1 MNIQFLQSDEA
12 KTFSDD
18 VKSKAWKEFKRKYP
32 FADLSKFEAQTDFID
47 QKHAVAEIYL
57 KAGPGFRQSVSESDR
72 RYWSDEMK
80 EALGIGGF
88 PVELILNDHT
98 LLPVPAV
105 QFEKNPE
112 SISKLFEKINIFV
125 SPTEYFVTKFRDIF
139 LKTQIKHTTG
149 KESRSWLS
157 GPKMKYWPQQL
168 NFALWCATTGSG
180 ISREILNKLSQQLRG
195 FFLFHVYFTVRRIL
209 FEMGGIQSFS
219 ALPGDPTFNQT
230 ENKFDSPSFKRIC
243 AEFGIDPN
251 TDFRFVHGQNH
262 GLGYCYVSGDPQPF
276 KHWSY
281 PPASLDNPSSQR
293 FSDEKGSATQTGNK
307 YLGNELDH
315 IINEEG
321 SDHQFDWFVP
331 DKAEGLTQAGL
342 SRINQSIEA
351 FVYCVLGAQVN
362 VRSSILGD
370 GGRAK
375 EAQTEF
381 LVLLEESV
389 RQPNLSKSVQRYQ
402 LAVDEAKVRLNLAVA
417 PGTWLMPA
425 RMVLNTGSVAGYNNQ
440 LRQATPNM
448 KLGVN
453 NSVNLETKKVG
464 VRLMDGEKSKID
476 RPTSHPSNPIHKA
489 ETSNPNPIHKANP
502 IHPNPIHNDQKTF
515 QPPQTKLQKNK
526 SEENHE
532 ILKVGVFMGA
542 AISAFAVYRMF

>member
-1 MNIQFLQSDEA
+1 MDLQWLQSDEA
-12 KTFSDD
+12 ENISEAAKA
-18 VKSKAWKEFKRKYP
+18 KAWKDFKRKYP
-32 FADLSKFEAQTDFID
+32 FADLSKFEAQVNFNE
-47 QKHAVAEIYL
+47 KHATAEICL
-57 KAGPGFRQSVSESDR
+57 KAGPDFWQSVSGSDR
-72 RYWSDEMK
+72 RYWSDKMK

-88 PVELILNDHT
+88 PVELILNSRQ
-98 LLPVPAV
+98 LLPVPAI

-112 SISKLFEKINIFV
+112 SISELFNQRINIFV
-125 SPTEYFVTKFRDIF
+125 SPTEYFVTKFREIF
-139 LKTQIKHTTG
+139 SKTQISHITG

-180 ISREILNKLSQQLRG
+180 ISREILNKLNQQLRG

-209 FEMGGIQSFS
+209 YEMGGIQSFS
-219 ALPGDPTFNQT
+219 ALPGDLTFSQT
-230 ENKFDSPSFKRIC
+230 DNKYDVPSYKRIC

-251 TDFRFVHGQNH
+251 TDFRFTHGQNH
-262 GLGYCYVSGDPQPF
+262 GLGYCYVPGDPQPYR
-276 KHWSY
+276 HWTY
-281 PPASLDNPSSQR
+281 PPVSLDNPSSQR
-293 FSDEKGSATQTGNK
+293 FSDERGSATQTGNK

-315 IINEEG
+315 IINEQG

-331 DKAEGLTQAGL
+331 EKMDGLTQAGL
-342 SRINQSIEA
+342 SRLNQSIEA
-351 FVYCVLGAQVN
+351 FVHCVLGAQVN

-381 LVLLEESV
+381 LVLLEDSI

-402 LAVDEAKVRLNLAVA
+402 LAVDEAKVRLNLAAA

-425 RMVLNTGSVAGYNNQ
+425 RMVINTGSVSGYNNQ

-464 VRLMDGEKSKID
+464 ARLMDGGKSKID
-476 RPTSHPSNPIHKA
+476 RPTAHPSNPIHKA
-489 ETSNPNPIHKANP
+489 EASNPIPETSNP
-502 IHPNPIHNDQKTF
+502 DQK
-515 QPPQTKLQKNK
+515 QPPQKTK
-526 SEENHE
+526 SEGNHE
-532 ILKVGVFMGA
+532 ILKVDVFMGA
-542 AISAFAVYRMF
+542 AISAFIVYRMF

>member
-1 MNIQFLQSDEA
+1 MWLQSDEA
-12 KTFSDD
+12 KNLSEEA
-18 VKSKAWKEFKRKYP
+18 KAKAWKDFKREYP
-32 FADLSKFEAQTDFID
+32 FADLSKCEAQTDFNE
-47 QKHAVAEIYL
+47 KHATAEIYL
-57 KAGPGFRQSVSESDR
+57 KAGPGFWQSVSGSDK
-72 RYWSDEMK
+72 RYWSDDMK
-80 EALGIGGF
+80 SALGIGGF
-88 PVELILNDHT
+88 PVELTLNDQSNR
-98 LLPVPAV
+98 PVPAI
-105 QFEKNPE
+105 QFEKNPAG
-112 SISKLFEKINIFV
+112 ISELFNQKINIFV

-139 LKTQIKHTTG
+139 SKTQIKHTTG
-149 KESRSWLS
+149 KESRSWLA

-168 NFALWCATTGSG
+168 NFALWCATTASG
-180 ISREILNKLSQQLRG
+180 ISWEILNKLSQQQRA
-195 FFLFHVYFTVRRIL
+195 FYRFHVYFTVRRIL

-230 ENKFDSPSFKRIC
+230 ENKYDSPSFKRIC

-251 TDFRFVHGQNH
+251 TDFRFVRGQNH
-262 GLGYCYVSGDPQPF
+262 GLGYCYVPGDPQPY
-276 KHWSY
+276 KNWTY

-293 FSDEKGSATQTGNK
+293 FPDERGSATQTGNK

-381 LVLLEESV
+381 LVLLEEAI

-464 VRLMDGEKSKID
+464 VRLMDGGKSKID
-476 RPTSHPSNPIHKA
+476 RPTSHPSNPSHKA
-489 ETSNPNPIHKANP
+489 EAPNPIHSNP
-502 IHPNPIHNDQKTF
+502 IHVDQKTF

-526 SEENHE
+526 SEENHD
-532 ILKVGVFMGA
+532 ILKVGIFMGA
-542 AISAFAVYRMF
+542 AVSAFAVYKLF

>member
-1 MNIQFLQSDEA
+1 ME
-12 KTFSDD
+12 
-18 VKSKAWKEFKRKYP
+18 
-32 FADLSKFEAQTDFID
+32 DF
-47 QKHAVAEIYL
+47 
-57 KAGPGFRQSVSESDR
+57 R
-72 RYWSDEMK
+72 
-80 EALGIGGF
+80 
-88 PVELILNDHT
+88 VELSLNYHPSN
-98 LLPVPAV
+98 PVPAV
-105 QFEKNPE
+105 QFEENPE
-112 SISKLFEKINIFV
+112 SFGELFNQKINIFV
-125 SPTEYFVTKFRDIF
+125 SPTEYFTTKFREIF
-139 LKTQIKHTTG
+139 SKTQIKHTTG

-180 ISREILNKLSQQLRG
+180 ISRDILHELSQQLRA
-195 FFLFHVYFTVRRIL
+195 FYLFHVYFTVRRIL

-219 ALPGDPTFNQT
+219 ALPGDPTFSQT
-230 ENKFDSPSFKRIC
+230 ENKYDSPSYKRIC
-243 AEFGIDPN
+243 AEFGVDPN
-251 TDFRFVHGQNH
+251 TDFRFTHGQNH
-262 GLGYCYVSGDPQPF
+262 GLGYCYVPGDPQPY
-276 KHWSY
+276 KNWTY
-281 PPASLDNPSSQR
+281 PPATLDNPSSQR
-293 FSDEKGSATQTGNK
+293 FSDERGSATQTGNRF
-307 YLGNELDH
+307 LGNELDH
-315 IINEEG
+315 IINEQG

-381 LVLLEESV
+381 LVLLEGAI
-389 RQPNLSKSVQRYQ
+389 RQPNLSKYVQRYQ

-425 RMVLNTGSVAGYNNQ
+425 RMVINTGSVAGYNNQ

-453 NSVNLETKKVG
+453 NSVNLDTKKVG
-464 VRLMDGEKSKID
+464 ARLMDGERSKID

-489 ETSNPNPIHKANP
+489 KTLDQKITNPIQP
-502 IHPNPIHNDQKTF
+502 QEKT
-515 QPPQTKLQKNK
+515 KK
-526 SEENHE
+526 SEGNHE
-532 ILKVGVFMGA
+532 ILKAGVFIGA
-542 AISAFAVYRMF
+542 AISAFAVYKLF

>member
-1 MNIQFLQSDEA
+1 MNIQFLQSDDA
-12 KTFSDD
+12 KTLSDD

-32 FADLSKFEAQTDFID
+32 FADLRKFEAQTDFID

-88 PVELILNDHT
+88 PVELILNDHL
-98 LLPVPAV
+98 LLPVLAV

-139 LKTQIKHTTG
+139 SKTQIKHTTG

-180 ISREILNKLSQQLRG
+180 ISREILRELSQQLRG

-276 KHWSY
+276 KHWTY

-293 FSDEKGSATQTGNK
+293 FSDEKGSATQTGNRF
-307 YLGNELDH
+307 LGNELDH

-331 DKAEGLTQAGL
+331 NKAEGLTQAGL
-342 SRINQSIEA
+342 SRLNQSIEA

-425 RMVLNTGSVAGYNNQ
+425 RMVLNTGSVSGYNNQ
-440 LRQATPNM
+440 LRQATHNM

-476 RPTSHPSNPIHKA
+476 RPTSHPSNPIQA
-489 ETSNPNPIHKANP
+489 NPIHKANP
-502 IHPNPIHNDQKTF
+502 IQANPIQKDQKTF
-515 QPPQTKLQKNK
+515 QPSQTKLQKNK

>member
-1 MNIQFLQSDEA
+1 MNLQWLQSDKA
-12 KTFSDD
+12 KKISDD
-18 VKSKAWKEFKRKYP
+18 AKAKAWKDFKRKYP
-32 FADLSKFEAQTDFID
+32 FADLNKFEAQTDFNE
-47 QKHAVAEIYL
+47 KHATAEIYL
-57 KAGPGFRQSVSESDR
+57 KVGPGFRQSVSGSDR
-72 RYWSDEMK
+72 RYWSDKMK

-88 PVELILNDHT
+88 PVELILNDHP

-112 SISKLFEKINIFV
+112 GISELFNKKINIFV
-125 SPTEYFVTKFRDIF
+125 SPTEYFTTKFRDIF
-139 LKTQIKHTTG
+139 SKTQISHITG

-180 ISREILNKLSQQLRG
+180 ISREILRELSQQLRG

-230 ENKFDSPSFKRIC
+230 ENKFDSPSFERIC

-262 GLGYCYVSGDPQPF
+262 GLGYCYVPGDPQPY
-276 KHWSY
+276 KNWTY

-293 FSDEKGSATQTGNK
+293 FSDERGSATQTGNK

-331 DKAEGLTQAGL
+331 ERTEGLTHSLTLL

-362 VRSSILGD
+362 VRSSILGE

-381 LVLLEESV
+381 LVLLEDSV

-464 VRLMDGEKSKID
+464 VRLMDGGPSKID
-476 RPTSHPSNPIHKA
+476 RPTSHPSNPIHKV
-489 ETSNPNPIHKANP
+489 ETSNPNPNP
-502 IHPNPIHNDQKTF
+502 IHKDQKTF
-515 QPPQTKLQKNK
+515 QPPQVKVQKTK

-542 AISAFAVYRMF
+542 AISAFAVYKLF

>member
-1 MNIQFLQSDEA
+1 MNIQFLQSDDA
-12 KTFSDD
+12 KTLSDD

-57 KAGPGFRQSVSESDR
+57 KASPGFRQSVSESDR

-88 PVELILNDHT
+88 PVELILNDHL

-139 LKTQIKHTTG
+139 SKTQIKHTTG

-168 NFALWCATTGSG
+168 NFALYCATTASG
-180 ISREILNKLSQQLRG
+180 ISWEILRELSQQLRG
-195 FFLFHVYFTVRRIL
+195 FFRFHVYFTVRRIL

-230 ENKFDSPSFKRIC
+230 ENKYDSPSFKRIC

-342 SRINQSIEA
+342 SRLNQSIEA

-381 LVLLEESV
+381 LVLLEEAI

-448 KLGVN
+448 QLGVN

-464 VRLMDGEKSKID
+464 VRLMDGEKSKIN

-489 ETSNPNPIHKANP
+489 EVPNPIHK
-502 IHPNPIHNDQKTF
+502 DQNII
-515 QPPQTKLQKNK
+515 PPQFKQKKIKK

-532 ILKVGVFMGA
+532 ILKVGVFIGT
-542 AISAFAVYRMF
+542 AISAFAIYKLF